1 MRATSALILEY
12 GTSTSGFSARV
23 PLRTRARKS
32 AIGSV
37 TVLMKQSGGLRGGLF
52 RPVANRHPHFTQER
66 FGFLVRLSR
75 GHDCNIKSDVA
86 LDFIEL
92 DFRENRLVR
101 DSKSVVAVLIK
112 TARRH
117 AVKIA
122 NAWQRGFYEA
132 LEKLI
137 HALSAQRY
145 LGANRL
151 IFSQFEIG
159 NTFLGQRFERALAR
173 N

>member
-12 GTSTSGFSARV
+12 GISTSGFSARV

-37 TVLMKQSGGLRGGLF
+37 TVLMKKSGRLRGGLF
-52 RPVANRHPHFTQER
+52 RPVAKRHPHFTQER

-86 LDFIEL
+86 LDSIEL

-101 DSKSVVAVLIK
+101 ASKSVVAVLVK
-112 TARRH
+112 TPGRRDEEITNPW
-117 AVKIA
+117 K
-122 NAWQRGFYEA
+122 G
-132 LEKLI
+132 
-137 HALSAQRY
+137 
-145 LGANRL
+145 RL
-151 IFSQFEIG
+151 HKGS
-159 NTFLGQRFERALAR
+159 T
-173 N
+173 

>member
-1 MRATSALILEY
+1 MRASSALILEY

-23 PLRTRARKS
+23 PLRIRARKS

-37 TVLMKQSGGLRGGLF
+37 TVLMKKSGGLRGGLF
-52 RPVANRHPHFTQER
+52 RPVAKRHPHFTQQR

-101 DSKSVVAVLIK
+101 DSQSVVAVLVK
-112 TARRH
+112 TTRRH
-117 AVKIA
+117 AAKIP
-122 NAWQRGFYEA
+122 NAWEGGLDKA
-132 LEKLI
+132 LEEFI
-137 HALSAQRY
+137 HTLS
-145 LGANRL
+145 
-151 IFSQFEIG
+151 
-159 NTFLGQRFERALAR
+159 
-173 N
+173 